1 MSEAQER
8 ARNGLQQTTS
18 RFFGSDSDRR
28 VIEIA
33 RSNARH
39 ANVAELI
46 TFNVSGVSKLTNPLP
61 EGPIDSVVSNPPY
74 GERLDSEPALTALHN
89 ILGRIMKSAFGGWQ
103 LSLFSASPALLS
115 CLQLRA
121 KRQFKAK
128 NGPLDCVQKNY

>member
-1 MSEAQER
+1 MSKAQER

-74 GERLDSEPALTALHN
+74 GE
-89 ILGRIMKSAFGGWQ
+89 
-103 LSLFSASPALLS
+103 ASG
-115 CLQLRA
+115 QRA
-121 KRQFKAK
+121 GA
-128 NGPLDCVQKNY
+128 DCVAQYARAHHEKCLWRLATVSVQRLTGVIELPATTRKAPVQG